1 MRGELESRDG
11 GVPDLPLPRSSASCC
26 DRASGTG
33 CAPARRCADCHR
45 TPLIGERLYHYEG
58 GQLRCELCRPLRR
71 EQPVTSEVVH
81 GPEHGHAV
89 VRITRAA
96 A

>member
-1 MRGELESRDG
+1 MAASRISSPSLELELLRK
-11 GVPDLPLPRSSASCC
+11 GVW
-26 DRASGTG
+26 DRTRAG
-33 CAPARRCADCHR
+33 RRCADCHR

-58 GQLRCELCRPLRR
+58 GRLRCELCRPLGR
-71 EQPVTSEVVH
+71 EDRVTSEVVY
-81 GPEHGHAV
+81 GPEHGHGV

>member
-1 MRGELESRDG
+1 MAASRTSLPSLELELLRK
-11 GVPDLPLPRSSASCC
+11 GVG
-26 DRASGTG
+26 DRTRAG
-33 CAPARRCADCHR
+33 RRCADCRR

-58 GQLRCELCRPLRR
+58 GRLRCELCRPLRR
-71 EQPVTSEVVH
+71 EAPVRSEIVH
-81 GPEHGHAV
+81 GPEHGHGV

>member
-1 MRGELESRDG
+1 MASSRTSFPCLEIVLLRK
-11 GVPDLPLPRSSASCC
+11 GVGYRT
-26 DRASGTG
+26 RAG
-33 CAPARRCADCHR
+33 RRCADCHR

-58 GQLRCELCRPLRR
+58 GRLRCELCRPLRR
-71 EQPVTSEVVH
+71 EQPVTSELVR
-81 GPEHGHAV
+81 GPEHGHGV

>member
-1 MRGELESRDG
+1 MLRQ
-11 GVPDLPLPRSSASCC
+11 GVGARL
-26 DRASGTG
+26 RAG
-33 CAPARRCADCHR
+33 RRCADCHR

-58 GQLRCELCRPLRR
+58 GKLRCELCRPLRR

-81 GPEHGHAV
+81 GPEHGNAV